1 MPGVEVRVLGPVDVR
16 AQGVPI
22 TLDRPL
28 ERALVAR
35 LALARG
41 AAVPDGL
48 LAEDL
53 WGEVHL
59 SRPRERLRVLVSRL
73 RASLG
78 GAAGAV
84 SRSAAGYALD
94 AVPVDLVAVEEAA
107 ARVRDAART
116 GDVRTARTSAAEA
129 LACWRDT
136 ALADVRAVP
145 FAAAEGDRLD
155 GLWLDLLVER
165 VDAELALGLTADTA
179 TLAPLVAAHPLHER
193 LAGLLAV
200 AHYRAGR
207 QADALAVLASLRRTL
222 ADELGVDPAPDTA
235 ALELRLLRQ
244 DPDLA
249 PRPPTTRLPVPPTAL
264 FGRDGEVEALTD
276 RLAHVPVVTLTGT
289 AGSGK
294 TRLALEV
301 ARRASRP
308 VVWLDLTPLRAAD
321 ELTPA
326 LLDAVGL
333 EAGQGDPVPRIATA
347 LRGALLVV
355 DNAEHV
361 VDPTAALLGPL
372 LRHGDGLS
380 VLVTS
385 QRPLLITGEEVHPV
399 GPLPAP
405 AAVGLFCDHS
415 GAEPGPAVEAI
426 CAAVDRLPLG
436 VALAAGLTRALSVE
450 QVAARLDD
458 RLRLLVGGSRDAGV
472 RHTSLRAA
480 LDWSHDLLD
489 EPSRSV
495 LRQLAV
501 FVGGWTLEAAER
513 VVSGDGVAVAL
524 ADLVDR
530 SLVTVTAGPR
540 FGTAAG
546 PRFGMLETV
555 RQYALDRLAA
565 SGSEDG
571 VRARHLAWCTA
582 HAAAHD
588 VREETAQTVAS
599 LFAEWPNL
607 LSALE
612 HAPGTPRAADGLRLA
627 LELDDAWMVRG
638 QSTQVRRIYE
648 ALVDAPGVTDAERV
662 RALSNYAFA
671 CTQSGQTLMASELLD
686 RAEKLAVEDDERMRV
701 LYNRGA
707 TEIERGRPGEALVPL
722 REGLAIADR
731 LGRPVS
737 SSAFLCSIG
746 MALMWSG
753 ALAEALA
760 AHARANDI
768 DRSLGDEHGLVRGL
782 VNEATVLLA
791 SGRTAA
797 ALDRAVEAERLAV
810 RLGDTVG
817 LTHVGMIRGRAA
829 TDPSRAAGVFRAVL
843 AQAEA
848 GTDADLIRVDLATT
862 LLRLGDAAGA
872 RSIVDGLLATQPEP
886 GLVWLVTQPLLA
898 ALTGDPALAAA
909 TLAEFESRSFGW
921 PPSVRLLR
929 EPAHR

>member
-41 AAVPDGL
+41 AAVSDQR

-53 WGEVHL
+53 WGDGEL
-59 SRPRERLRVLVSRL
+59 ARPRERLRVLVSRL

-78 GAAGAV
+78 DAAGAV

-107 ARVRDAART
+107 GRVRDAVRA
-116 GDVRTARTSAAEA
+116 GDVQRVRGAAAEA

-136 ALADVRAVP
+136 ALADVRSVP

-155 GLWLDLLVER
+155 AVRLDLLVER

-207 QADALAVLASLRRTL
+207 QADALAVLAALRRTL
-222 ADELGVDPAPDTA
+222 AEELGVDPAPDTA
-235 ALELRLLRQ
+235 ALELRLLRH
-244 DPDLA
+244 DPALA

-264 FGRDGEVEALTD
+264 FGRDGEVEALTE
-276 RLAHVPVVTLTGT
+276 RVNQARVVTLTGT

-301 ARRASRP
+301 ARRVSRP
-308 VVWLDLTPLRAAD
+308 VVWLDLTPLRAVD

-361 VDPTAALLGPL
+361 VDPAAALLGPL

-385 QRPLLITGEEVHPV
+385 QRPLLITGEEVHRV

-405 AAVGLFCDHS
+405 AAVGLFCARSD
-415 GAEPGPAVEAI
+415 ADPGPAVEAI

-436 VALAAGLTRALSVE
+436 VALAAGLTRVLSVE

-489 EPSRSV
+489 DSSRSV

-513 VVSGDGVAVAL
+513 VVSGEGVAAAV

-530 SLVTVTAGPR
+530 SLVTVS
-540 FGTAAG
+540 AG

-565 SGSEDG
+565 SGEEED
-571 VRARHLAWCTA
+571 VRARHLAWCAA

-627 LELDDAWMVRG
+627 LSLDDAWMVRG
-638 QSTQVRRIYE
+638 QSAQVRRIYE
-648 ALVDAPGVTDAERV
+648 ALVDAPGVTDSERV

-671 CTQSGQTLMASELLD
+671 CAQSGRTLMASHLLD

-701 LYNRGA
+701 LYHRGV
-707 TEIERGRPGEALVPL
+707 TEIERGRPAEALVPL
-722 REGLAIADR
+722 RSGLAIADR

-753 ALAEALA
+753 ELTEALA
-760 AHARANDI
+760 AHTRANDI
-768 DRSLGDEHGLVRGL
+768 DRSLDDEHGLVRGL

-791 SGRTAA
+791 SGRVAV
-797 ALDRAVEAERLAV
+797 ALDRVAEAERLAV

-829 TDPSRAAGVFRAVL
+829 TDPHQAAGLFRAVL
-843 AQAEA
+843 AQAEP
-848 GTDADLIRVDLATT
+848 GTDADLIRVDLATA
-862 LLRLGDAAGA
+862 LLRSGDRAGA
-872 RSIVDGLLATQPEP
+872 QSIVDDLVAGQTEE
-886 GLVWLVTQPLLA
+886 GLVWLVTRPVLA
-898 ALTGDPALAAA
+898 ALTKDPELAAA
-909 TLAEFESRSFGW
+909 TVVEYTSRSFGW
-921 PPSVRLLR
+921 PPSVSLLR
-929 EPAHR
+929 RLT